1 MLKINALLIL
11 YLAYFLYHF
20 FNTILKCLFKK
31 KKNQFSDDLFF
42 YNGSFVCFC
51 DRVVMLL
58 EEAIDLFFFDL
69 FVSVIVIFT
78 PQNNAAPVAIR
89 TTATAC

>member
-1 MLKINALLIL
+1 
-11 YLAYFLYHF
+11 
-20 FNTILKCLFKK
+20 
-31 KKNQFSDDLFF
+31 
-42 YNGSFVCFC
+42 
-51 DRVVMLL
+51 MLL